1 MTSTTMPYII
11 GNWKMNL
18 DVESAMALAGAV
30 ADIANDAANDVG
42 VGIAIPHLWIP
53 LIASEYSD
61 TNLIFGAQD
70 VSEHD
75 QGAYT
80 GEVSAAMLAPW
91 CAFTIVGHSERRQY
105 HGETDDLVR
114 AKLDAAMAHEMAVL
128 LCVGETQEQRDR
140 GEALD
145 VVCRQLELATGH
157 LEQSRLGSL
166 LIAYEPVWAIGT
178 GNTASP
184 ADAQEIAAQLRS
196 WLAGKWGDTAS
207 EVPILYGGSV
217 NADNA
222 GAYVA
227 LEDIDGALVGGS
239 SLKAEDFLEIVR
251 AALQNR

>member
-30 ADIANDAANDVG
+30 ADIANDADTDVG

-70 VSEHD
+70 VSAHE

-80 GEVSAAMLAPW
+80 GEISAAMLAPW
-91 CAFTIVGHSERRQY
+91 CAFTLVGHSERRQH
-105 HGETDDLVR
+105 HGETDELVR

-128 LCVGETQEQRDR
+128 LCVGETQDQRDK

-145 VVCRQLELATGH
+145 VVCRQLEQAAGH
-157 LEQSRLGSL
+157 LEKSRLGSL

-178 GNTASP
+178 GNTASSE
-184 ADAQEIAAQLRS
+184 DAQEIAARLRS
-196 WLAGKWGDTAS
+196 WLAERWGESAS

-217 NADNA
+217 NRDNA
-222 GAYVA
+222 GGFIAQ
-227 LEDIDGALVGGS
+227 EDIDGALVGGA
-239 SLKAEDFLEIVR
+239 SLKADDFLEIVR
-251 AALQNR
+251 AALKN